1 MGQKILLSC
10 SGAYAI
16 IREST
21 SAQGSGMRLGK
32 TAIVLL
38 LALAG
43 CSSGD
48 DDAQPAADA
57 QGSDDQGAV
66 QISTKL
72 KGTLYFNYAAP
83 MQAPRVMAIDLRS
96 KRYRV
101 AADGVHANVAG
112 EVIAYVNFCSPLQVQ
127 LAVTDEDGFMTPL
140 SDCVERDT
148 ISGKSL
154 QGPAITGDGKR
165 IAVLNNELRAAI
177 DRNED
182 PYGLDAMVGLN
193 KYSATQVFD
202 LDGNVLAEFKD
213 MGPAVWAKDG
223 SLILAGRGGDVGFG
237 IFRADKKLKS
247 VKRIDDG
254 RLKSAVDV
262 MDAHPK
268 DNTIAFVFNGQLFEM
283 PLKSGKP
290 KRLHSH
296 GNMLSGIAY
305 SPSGDQIAIV
315 STDTLNEAIQMGG
328 GGYPIFVLDDGD
340 IHTIRMPFIIDG
352 PLDWVK

>member
-1 MGQKILLSC
+1 M
-10 SGAYAI
+10 
-16 IREST
+16 
-21 SAQGSGMRLGK
+21 
-32 TAIVLL
+32 

-48 DDAQPAADA
+48 NDAPQATEG
-57 QGSDDQGAV
+57 QGNSDQGTV
-66 QISTKL
+66 QMSTKL

-83 MQAPRVMAIDLRS
+83 MKAPRVMALDLRK

-101 AADGVHANVAG
+101 ATDGVHANVAG

-127 LAVTDEDGFMTPL
+127 LAVTDEDGFMAPL

-148 ISGKSL
+148 ISGNSL
-154 QGPAITGDGKR
+154 QGPAISRDGKR
-165 IAVLNNELRAAI
+165 VAVLNNELRAEI
-177 DRNED
+177 DRKED
-182 PYGLDAMVGLN
+182 PYGLQAIAGGN

-202 LDGNVLAEFKD
+202 RDGNVLAEFKD

-237 IFRADKKLKS
+237 IFRADKKLKK
-247 VKRIDDG
+247 VERIDDG
-254 RLKSAVDV
+254 RLRSVVDV

-268 DNTIAFVFNGQLFEM
+268 DNTVAFVFNGQLFEM

-296 GNMLSGIAY
+296 GNTLSGIAY
-305 SPSGDQIAIV
+305 APDGEQIAIV
-315 STDTLNEAIQMGG
+315 SRDTLGEAIQMGG
-328 GGYPIFVLDDGD
+328 GGYPIFVYDDGD
-340 IHTIRMPFIIDG
+340 IHNIRLPFVIEG